1 MLRRATAISLV
12 CLSAS
17 GATADQTI
25 SDLAT
30 AADNL
35 MDQVRLSRTLAAG
48 ASYYAGVGGIAPDGS
63 VTAAQLSV
71 QMVSAYN
78 DALTN
83 VQNSTYYN
91 TSMLLGDQ
99 ADAAF
104 DNMSVAIDALVD
116 ATTTFATVGA
126 VADMAADADTVQ
138 EQMDLQDA
146 ISVTDMSIT
155 ETDVDDYNTALA
167 DVETYA
173 QEAAGFLAAS
183 NNVQITSSVDNWAE
197 SNNISVAS
205 YNRITYDATSGILL
219 LDFYTDQNNGWAA
232 VAYEGFLTG
241 EFKTADDI
249 YNAGIAYS
257 NGDSNGG

>member
-1 MLRRATAISLV
+1 MLKQSIAMSLV
-12 CLSAS
+12 CLTAS
-17 GATADQTI
+17 GAAADQTI
-25 SDLAT
+25 TDLAT

-63 VTAAQLSV
+63 ITAAQLSV

-83 VQNSTYYN
+83 VQNTTYYN
-91 TSMLLGDQ
+91 TSMLLADQ

-116 ATTTFATVGA
+116 ATTTFATVSA

-138 EQMDLQDA
+138 EQMDLQNAVSVSDM
-146 ISVTDMSIT
+146 SVTDA
-155 ETDVDDYNTALA
+155 DVDDYNTALA

-183 NNVQITSSVDNWAE
+183 NNTHITSSTDKWAE
-197 SNNISVAS
+197 GNNISVAAYAS
-205 YNRITYDATSGILL
+205 VTYDATSDLLILQ
-219 LDFYTDQNNGWAA
+219 FYGQNNETYGG
-232 VAYEGFLTG
+232 VGFEGYLNG
-241 EFKTADDI
+241 EFKTAEDI
-249 YNAGIAYS
+249 YSAGIAY
-257 NGDSNGG
+257 GG

>member
-1 MLRRATAISLV
+1 
-12 CLSAS
+12 
-17 GATADQTI
+17 
-25 SDLAT
+25 
-30 AADNL
+30 

-63 VTAAQLSV
+63 ITAAQLSV

-83 VQNSTYYN
+83 VQNTTYYN
-91 TSMLLGDQ
+91 TSMLLADQ

-116 ATTTFATVGA
+116 ATTTFATVSA

-138 EQMDLQDA
+138 EQMDLQNAVSVSDM
-146 ISVTDMSIT
+146 SVTDA
-155 ETDVDDYNTALA
+155 DVDDYNTALA

-183 NNVQITSSVDNWAE
+183 NNTHITSSTDKWAE
-197 SNNISVAS
+197 GNNISVAAYAS
-205 YNRITYDATSGILL
+205 VTYDATSDLLILQ
-219 LDFYTDQNNGWAA
+219 FYGQNNETYGG
-232 VAYEGFLTG
+232 VGFEGYLNG
-241 EFKTADDI
+241 EFKTAEDI
-249 YNAGIAYS
+249 YSAGIAY
-257 NGDSNGG
+257 GG

>member
-1 MLRRATAISLV
+1 
-12 CLSAS
+12 
-17 GATADQTI
+17 
-25 SDLAT
+25 
-30 AADNL
+30 

-83 VQNSTYYN
+83 VQNATYYN
-91 TSMLLGDQ
+91 TSMLLDDQ
-99 ADAAF
+99 ADLAL

-116 ATTTFATVGA
+116 ATATFATVSA
-126 VADMAADADTVQ
+126 VAEMAAEADTVQ
-138 EQMDLQDA
+138 EQMDLQNTV
-146 ISVTDMSIT
+146 SVTDMSV
-155 ETDVDDYNTALA
+155 TDADVEEYNTALA

-183 NNVQITSSVDNWAE
+183 NNVQITASTDDWAA

-205 YNRITYDATSGILL
+205 YNSVTYDATTDILIM
-219 LDFYTDQNNGWAA
+219 DFYTDQNNGWAA
-232 VAYEGFLTG
+232 VGYEGFLTG
-241 EFKTADDI
+241 EFKTADEI
-249 YNAGIAYS
+249 YSAGIAY
-257 NGDSNGG
+257 GG

>member
-1 MLRRATAISLV
+1 MLRRAIATSLV
-12 CLSAS
+12 YLIAS

-83 VQNSTYYN
+83 VQNATYYN
-91 TSMLLGDQ
+91 TSMLLDDQ
-99 ADAAF
+99 ADLAL

-116 ATTTFATVGA
+116 ATATFATVSA
-126 VADMAADADTVQ
+126 VAEMAAEADTVQ
-138 EQMDLQDA
+138 EQMDLQNTV
-146 ISVTDMSIT
+146 SVTDMSV
-155 ETDVDDYNTALA
+155 TDADVEEYNTALA

-183 NNVQITSSVDNWAE
+183 NNVQITASTDDWAA

-205 YNRITYDATSGILL
+205 YNSVTYDATTDILIM
-219 LDFYTDQNNGWAA
+219 DFYTDQNNGWAA
-232 VAYEGFLTG
+232 VGYEGFLTG
-241 EFKTADDI
+241 EFKTADEI
-249 YNAGIAYS
+249 YSAGIAY
-257 NGDSNGG
+257 GG

>member
-1 MLRRATAISLV
+1 MLKRAIATSLV
-12 CLSAS
+12 CLTAS

-25 SDLAT
+25 ADLAA

-35 MDQVRLSRTLAAG
+35 MDQVRLSRTLATG

-83 VQNSTYYN
+83 VQNATYYN
-91 TSMLLGDQ
+91 TSMLLDDQ
-99 ADAAF
+99 ADLAL

-116 ATTTFATVGA
+116 ATTTFATVSA
-126 VADMAADADTVQ
+126 VADMAAEADTVQ
-138 EQMDLQDA
+138 EQMDLQDTISA
-146 ISVTDMSIT
+146 YDMSVTDA
-155 ETDVDDYNTALA
+155 DVEEYNTALA

-183 NNVQITSSVDNWAE
+183 NNVQITSSTDDWANQ
-197 SNNISVAS
+197 NNISVAAYS
-205 YNRITYDATSGILL
+205 SVTYDATTDLL
-219 LDFYTDQNNGWAA
+219 IMEFYNQGSEAWGG
-232 VAYEGFLTG
+232 VGFQGYLTG
-241 EFKTADDI
+241 DFKAAEDI
-249 YNAGIAYS
+249 YEAGIAY
-257 NGDSNGG
+257 GG

>member
-1 MLRRATAISLV
+1 MLRRAIATSLV
-12 CLSAS
+12 YLIAS

-83 VQNSTYYN
+83 VQNATYYN
-91 TSMLLGDQ
+91 TSMLLDDQ
-99 ADAAF
+99 AELAL

-116 ATTTFATVGA
+116 ATATFATVSA
-126 VADMAADADTVQ
+126 VADMAAEADTVQ
-138 EQMDLQDA
+138 EQMDLQNTVSVSDM
-146 ISVTDMSIT
+146 SVTDA
-155 ETDVDDYNTALA
+155 DVEEYNTALA

-183 NNVQITSSVDNWAE
+183 NNVQITASTDDWAA

-205 YNRITYDATSGILL
+205 YNSVTYDATTDILIM
-219 LDFYTDQNNGWAA
+219 DFYTDQNNGWAA
-232 VAYEGFLTG
+232 VGYEGFLTG
-241 EFKTADDI
+241 EFKTADEI
-249 YNAGIAYS
+249 YSAGIAY
-257 NGDSNGG
+257 GG